1 MKKIFFLACIV
12 SCMFLAAGAA
22 LADGINGRL
31 GITGRIG
38 FLVPSDNEIAAPFSN
53 VHSDVGFIGGGGI
66 IYGIGRNFA
75 AELDVTHTE
84 FDSSRGSSKVL
95 SFETN
100 NISLGAQFRFVDLP
114 ITQLVPYLGAGL
126 DILLSDA
133 DDSSGSHVDVDTVA
147 GGHLTGG
154 VDYFIMKQ
162 LALTTEIKGVMAPD
176 ADIKRG
182 GIKIGDYDPTS
193 ISMTFGI
200 RYFFN

>member
-1 MKKIFFLACIV
+1 MKKILVLACAISCIV
-12 SCMFLAAGAA
+12 LAAGAA
-22 LADGINGRL
+22 AADGINGRL
-31 GITGRIG
+31 GVTGRIG
-38 FLVPSDNEIAAPFSN
+38 FLVPSDNDVVTPFSDLS
-53 VHSDVGFIGGGGI
+53 SDVGFIGGGGF

-75 AELDVTHTE
+75 AELDITHTE
-84 FDSSRGSSKVL
+84 FDTNSGSSRVL

-100 NISLGAQFRFVDLP
+100 NISFGAQFRFVDLP

-133 DDSSGSHVDVDTVA
+133 DDSSGSHFDIDTVP
-147 GGHLTGG
+147 GFHLTGG

-162 LALTTEIKGVMAPD
+162 LALTSEVKGVIAPD

-182 GIKIGDYDPTS
+182 DIKIGDYDPTS